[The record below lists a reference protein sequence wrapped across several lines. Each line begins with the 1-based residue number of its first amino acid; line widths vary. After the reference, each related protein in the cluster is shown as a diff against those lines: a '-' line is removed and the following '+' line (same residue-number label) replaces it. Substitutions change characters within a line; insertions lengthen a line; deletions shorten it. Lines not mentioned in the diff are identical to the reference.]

1 MSTGVPAKETVTANN
16 REKRCFRWL
25 GKRCSLVRSLPSLV
39 LSIALFFIVTGTTF
53 LCHAAG
59 EPNEIRV
66 GVSLDFRPYDFVDK
80 DGRPAGFTVAL
91 IQAIAEKMGLR
102 VHLVTGSWDEVWNGL
117 VAGKLD
123 VLPTVTRTPSREALA
138 DFTVPHTETFDAFFV
153 REGQPPIKDLAA
165 AAGKE
170 IVVSHSDAAHHQ
182 LVERKFA
189 GKLILVE
196 TFPEG
201 LRLIAA
207 GRHDAMLCS
216 KLVGVLEAEQA
227 GIKGVKAGPPIP
239 DYKRVFS
246 FAVRKGNT
254 DLVEKLN
261 QGLAIVKADGTYD
274 RLYRKWL
281 GAEIGPPQWQTYF
294 WQGIG
299 IFGVLVLIAVTWVV
313 ARKAIESDRQTQA
326 LATQPHGALS
336 AFWRYALAIV
346 AVAAGYALR
355 VGLEAWVGPG
365 LPTFVTFYPAVMV
378 AALLGGIG
386 PGLLATVVTALITDI
401 WIMPPIGQL
410 AIASPVDRLAMALFC
425 AMGLFMTAVA
435 RLYRRSRAKAA
446 AFDREEALRETRL
459 EKEFL
464 ASLLEA
470 AEQPF
475 AVGYP
480 DGRIGLT
487 NRAYEQLTGYTAAE
501 LATLDWSCVLT
512 PPEWRDHERQKLEE
526 LHRTGRPVR
535 YEKEYLRKD
544 GTRVPIEL
552 LVDLRRDAA
561 GQPEFYYSFITDV
574 TTRKQAESALRESEQ
589 RWATTLSSIGDAVIA
604 TDKTGWITFMNTVAE
619 RLTGWTLAEA
629 TREPVTE
636 VFNIINEQTRKI
648 VENPVAKVL
657 REGMIVGLA
666 NHTVLVRKDGT
677 EAPIDDSGAPIR
689 DGSGDIMGVVLVF
702 RDITGRRRDEAML
715 RESKARLDLALQAA
729 EMGAWH
735 WDIGEDK
742 RHFDDQVCRLLG
754 IDPTTF
760 AGNAKEFFDA
770 VHPDDRDRLH
780 RALSRT
786 IEQDLPYEP
795 EYRAVWPDGTIRHIA
810 ARGRL
815 VRDDAGRPKRINGI
829 IWDIT
834 ERKYA
839 EDEVRESRAKLEA
852 ALASMSDAVF
862 ISDAE
867 GRFVEFNDAFAI
879 YHRFKNKEECYQT
892 LAEYPDYIDVY
903 FPDGTLAPLDMWVV
917 ARALRGETIT
927 DAEYMLRRK
936 DTGET
941 WWGSYNFGPIRSK
954 DGKIVG
960 SVVAGREITDRKLQ
974 EARIARL
981 TELYSMLSRV
991 NEAIVR
997 TRDREQLYRE
1007 VCAIIAKEGSF
1018 PLVWIG
1024 EVAGRELA
1032 PVASCGSAADYLAD
1046 IKVEIDGVLGQGPS
1060 GTCIREDRPVVNDDF
1075 DTNPATLPWREP
1087 ALRHGFRASAC
1098 FPLHRQGEA
1107 IGALTLYS
1115 TRPHDFDAEQVNL
1128 LQALT
1133 ADVSYALDAIEHE
1146 KLRTLAE
1153 MDLQKSLKRFELL
1166 SHTAEELL
1174 QSPDPHGLVNS
1185 LCRKVMER
1193 LGCHAFFNFLAVEEE
1208 GKLRLNAY
1216 AGIPEEEAQKIQWL
1230 DYGVAVCGC
1239 AARDACRIVAEH
1251 IPSTP
1256 DPRTELVS
1264 SYGIKAYACHPLH
1277 GPDNRVMGTLSF
1289 GTRDRETFSDEDLS
1303 LMKAVADQVAVAMIR
1318 MRDEEAVRKARD
1330 ELEARVQERTAEL
1343 QQAYDSL
1350 MRETEERQKV
1360 EGQLRQA
1367 QKLEALGTLAGGIA
1381 HDFNN
1386 ILAAI
1391 IGFTELIRDHTPP
1404 EGREHRHA
1412 QRVLDASVRG
1422 RELVRQMLT
1431 FSRQTEQEKRP
1442 LRLSS
1447 IVKESVKLLR
1457 ASIPSTVSIRVSV
1470 KSESGVILGDPTQIS
1485 QVLMNLATNA
1495 AHAMREKGGTL
1506 DIDLSDFSVSPSN
1519 GNPHGI
1525 EPGSYMKLT
1534 VRDTG
1539 TGIPPEIVDRIFDPF
1554 FTTKKVGEGTGL
1566 GLSVVLGIVKQA
1578 RGYITVESEPP
1589 LGSTFDAYFPK
1600 IASEP
1605 AAERMAGDETT
1616 PIGNERILFVD
1627 DEEALIEMG
1636 EELLAELGYEVTC
1649 CTSSREALA
1658 LFRLDPSRFDLVVT
1672 DLTMPDMTGI
1682 QLAAEL
1688 LAIRPD
1694 IPVILCTGFSH
1705 TANEESAR
1713 AAGIKGFAMKPLTK
1727 RELAKTVRKVLDG

>member
-1 MSTGVPAKETVTANN
+1 MSAGVPAKETVTVNN
-16 REKRCFRWL
+16 REKRYFRSL
-25 GKRCSLVRSLPSLV
+25 GKRCSLVRLLPTLI

-66 GVSLDFRPYDFVDK
+66 GE
-80 DGRPAGFTVAL
+80 VA
-91 IQAIAEKMGLR
+91 
-102 VHLVTGSWDEVWNGL
+102 
-117 VAGKLD
+117 
-123 VLPTVTRTPSREALA
+123 
-138 DFTVPHTETFDAFFV
+138 
-153 REGQPPIKDLAA
+153 
-165 AAGKE
+165 
-170 IVVSHSDAAHHQ
+170 
-182 LVERKFA
+182 
-189 GKLILVE
+189 
-196 TFPEG
+196 
-201 LRLIAA
+201 
-207 GRHDAMLCS
+207 
-216 KLVGVLEAEQA
+216 
-227 GIKGVKAGPPIP
+227 
-239 DYKRVFS
+239 
-246 FAVRKGNT
+246 
-254 DLVEKLN
+254 
-261 QGLAIVKADGTYD
+261 
-274 RLYRKWL
+274 
-281 GAEIGPPQWQTYF
+281 PPQWQTYF

-326 LATQPHGALS
+326 LATQPRGALS

-346 AVAAGYALR
+346 AVAASDAVR

-386 PGLLATVVTALITDI
+386 PGLLATVATALITDI

-446 AFDREEALRETRL
+446 AFDREEALRETRR

-464 ASLLEA
+464 ANLLEA

-544 GTRVPIEL
+544 GTRVSVEL

-561 GQPEFYYSFITDV
+561 GQPEFYYSFITDI
-574 TTRKQAESALRESEQ
+574 TARKQAE
-589 RWATTLSSIGDAVIA
+589 AT
-604 TDKTGWITFMNTVAE
+604 
-619 RLTGWTLAEA
+619 
-629 TREPVTE
+629 
-636 VFNIINEQTRKI
+636 
-648 VENPVAKVL
+648 
-657 REGMIVGLA
+657 
-666 NHTVLVRKDGT
+666 
-677 EAPIDDSGAPIR
+677 
-689 DGSGDIMGVVLVF
+689 
-702 RDITGRRRDEAML
+702 L

-760 AGNAKEFFDA
+760 AGNAKEFFDV

-815 VRDDAGRPKRINGI
+815 VRDDAGRPVRINGI

-834 ERKYA
+834 ERKHA

-867 GRFVEFNDAFAI
+867 GRFVEFNDAFAT

-903 FPDGTLAPLDMWVV
+903 FPDGTLAPLDMWAV

-941 WWGSYNFGPIRSK
+941 WWGGYNFGPIRDK

-997 TRDREQLYRE
+997 TREREQLYGE

-1032 PVASCGSAADYLAD
+1032 PVASCGPAADYLAD

-1098 FPLHRQGEA
+1098 FPLHRRGEA
-1107 IGALTLYS
+1107 MGALTLYS

-1174 QSPDPHGLVNS
+1174 QSPDPHGLINS
-1185 LCRKVMER
+1185 LCREVMGR
-1193 LGCHAFFNFLAVEEE
+1193 LGCHVCFNFLAVEEE

-1256 DPRTELVS
+1256 DPHTELVG

-1360 EGQLRQA
+1360 EEQLRQA

-1391 IGFTELIRDHTPP
+1391 IGFSELIRDHTPP
-1404 EGREHRHA
+1404 ENREHRHA
-1412 QRVLDASVRG
+1412 QRVLDASARG

-1495 AHAMREKGGTL
+1495 AHAMREKGGIL

-1578 RGYITVESEPP
+1578 RGYITVESEQPM
-1589 LGSTFDAYFPK
+1589 GSTFDVYFPK

-1605 AAERMAGDETT
+1605 APERMAGDETT

-1672 DLTMPDMTGI
+1672 DQTMPDMTGI

-1688 LAIRPD
+1688 RAIRPD